1 MDARIALQPAYVL
14 HRTPF
19 QNTSFIVDFFTVDY
33 GRVRAVAKGAR
44 GAKSRSRSILQP
56 FQPLLISLSGRSDLK
71 TLTGVEPMHEALRL
85 EATRLFSGLY
95 VNELLARLLQD
106 HEEHRALF
114 GFYQDTLVSLQG
126 ISRIDSVLRHFELSL
141 LSELGYGLNLETE
154 CDLQHEISAI
164 EYYRF
169 DAQRGFS
176 LVSRASSSEQNRAGS
191 HDHAHHGEALY
202 PGSAIIALREADF
215 DASENAKFAKHIL
228 RRALA
233 EHLGTKP
240 LSSRSL
246 FVSRTRS

>member
-1 MDARIALQPAYVL
+1 MPELPCSLLTCSIELPFKTRVL
-14 HRTPF
+14 LSTFSPSIMAECA
-19 QNTSFIVDFFTVDY
+19 Q
-33 GRVRAVAKGAR
+33 VAKGAR

-154 CDLQHEISAI
+154 CDLQHEISAA

-176 LVSRASSSEQNRAGS
+176 LVSRASSSEQNRPGS
-191 HDHAHHGEALY
+191 HE
-202 PGSAIIALREADF
+202 PC
-215 DASENAKFAKHIL
+215 
-228 RRALA
+228 
-233 EHLGTKP
+233 
-240 LSSRSL
+240 SSR
-246 FVSRTRS
+246 RSALPWQRHHRAA

>member
-14 HRTPF
+14 HRIPF

-106 HEEHRALF
+106 R
-114 GFYQDTLVSLQG
+114 FYL
-126 ISRIDSVLRHFELSL
+126 
-141 LSELGYGLNLETE
+141 
-154 CDLQHEISAI
+154 
-164 EYYRF
+164 
-169 DAQRGFS
+169 
-176 LVSRASSSEQNRAGS
+176 
-191 HDHAHHGEALY
+191 
-202 PGSAIIALREADF
+202 
-215 DASENAKFAKHIL
+215 
-228 RRALA
+228 
-233 EHLGTKP
+233 
-240 LSSRSL
+240 
-246 FVSRTRS
+246 